1 MLRLAYVWIQVPLS
15 LSLSLPL
22 PLSLSLSSSLSSY
35 IFAFPLKTTKERF
48 NQVFFLIKRTFF
60 FSSPLFLS
68 LSLVW
73 SGTFLG
79 ELATHVGTMV
89 KIPKSIENI
98 KKKFPFLDLMIIRSF

>member
-1 MLRLAYVWIQVPLS
+1 
-15 LSLSLPL
+15 
-22 PLSLSLSSSLSSY
+22 
-35 IFAFPLKTTKERF
+35 
-48 NQVFFLIKRTFF
+48 
-60 FSSPLFLS
+60 
-68 LSLVW
+68 LVW

>member
-1 MLRLAYVWIQVPLS
+1 MFESRCLS
-15 LSLSLPL
+15 LSP
-22 PLSLSLSSSLSSY
+22 SLSLSSSLSSY
-35 IFAFPLKTTKERF
+35 IFAFPLKKTKERF
-48 NQVFFLIKRTFF
+48 NQVFFFNKENLL
-60 FSSPLFLS
+60 LFLPFISLSLS

-98 KKKFPFLDLMIIRSF
+98 KF